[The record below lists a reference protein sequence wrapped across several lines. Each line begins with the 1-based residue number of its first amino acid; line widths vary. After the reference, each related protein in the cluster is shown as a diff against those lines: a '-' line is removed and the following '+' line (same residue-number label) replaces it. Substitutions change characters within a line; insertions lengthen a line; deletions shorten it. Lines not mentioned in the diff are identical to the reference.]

1 MAKIL
6 IVEDNHE
13 LLELYAS
20 VLRHAFHDVKMAHNG
35 QEALNHLADE
45 ACDLIVTDIM
55 MPVVDGY
62 TLVEELRTSHYT
74 MPILMI
80 SAKDSIHDKGLG
92 FKVGI
97 DDYVVKPV
105 DLEELVW
112 RVNALLKRSQ
122 IQTEHKI
129 TINETLINQET
140 LSIRYQGVETVLP
153 PKEFHILFELAS
165 NPQRIFTRIELIE
178 RVWGLDYL
186 EDMHTLDVHMSRLR
200 DKLKDHSDLKITTV
214 RGLGYRMVNHEA

>member
-1 MAKIL
+1 MAKVL
-6 IVEDNHE
+6 VVEDNHE

-20 VLRHAFHDVKMAHNG
+20 VLRHAFYDVKMASNG
-35 QEALNHLADE
+35 AKALELLEGEDV
-45 ACDLIVTDIM
+45 DIIITDIM
-55 MPVVDGY
+55 MPLVDGY
-62 TLVEELRTSHYT
+62 SLVEELRASHFE

-80 SAKDSIHDKGLG
+80 SAKNGIHDKGKG

-112 RVNALLKRSQ
+112 RVNALLKRSK
-122 IQTEHKI
+122 IITDHKI
-129 TINETLINQET
+129 HINTTIINQET
-140 LSIRYQGVETVLP
+140 LSITYAGVETVLP

-178 RVWGLDYL
+178 SVWGLDYL

-200 DKLKDHSDLKITTV
+200 DKLKDHSDLTITTV